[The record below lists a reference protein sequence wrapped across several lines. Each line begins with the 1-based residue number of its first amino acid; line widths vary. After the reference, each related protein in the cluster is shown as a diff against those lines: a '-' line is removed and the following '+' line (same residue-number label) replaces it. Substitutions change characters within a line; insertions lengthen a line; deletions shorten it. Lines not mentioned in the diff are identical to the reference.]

1 MYLQAN
7 SVEKYYGDRKARVQ
21 VLKGISCEIA
31 RRIEQL
37 ELGSALGGC
46 IIQQLQSASHTVN
59 SNCR

>member
-31 RRIEQL
+31 RIEQL

-46 IIQQLQSASHTVN
+46 IIQHNL
-59 SNCR
+59 

>member
-1 MYLQAN
+1 MPQSLMQGGSMYLQAN

-46 IIQQLQSASHTVN
+46 IIQHNL
-59 SNCR
+59 

>member
-37 ELGSALGGC
+37 VIEIMGHIRSSAK
-46 IIQQLQSASHTVN
+46 QKSSAADFL
-59 SNCR
+59 

>member
-37 ELGSALGGC
+37 ELCSALGGC
-46 IIQQLQSASHTVN
+46 IIQHNL
-59 SNCR
+59 

>member
-37 ELGSALGGC
+37 ELGSALKED
-46 IIQQLQSASHTVN
+46 A
-59 SNCR
+59 